1 MVKVIVGAVV
11 AGIVV
16 FCWGAIAH
24 MALPIGTMGIRP
36 IPGEDKVI
44 AAIKDTIRE
53 PGFYF
58 IPGRDMSKPQ
68 SKSEEEAYAAK
79 VRQGPSGVMVIHPEG
94 SESMSPGQLL
104 TELGSSVVAALVAAL
119 VLTHVRS
126 GYFGRVLVV
135 TAMGLFGFLSILVSY
150 WNWYGFPTDF
160 TIGAVL
166 DEVIGWF
173 LAGLVLAAIIR
184 PAKIERVAIPE

>member
-1 MVKVIVGAVV
+1 MAKVLVGALV

-16 FCWGAIAH
+16 FFWGSVSH
-24 MALPIGTMGIRP
+24 MALPIGTMGIRQ
-36 IPGEDKVI
+36 ISGEDKVVT
-44 AAIKDTIRE
+44 AIKDTISE

-68 SKSEEEAYAAK
+68 SKSEEAAYTAK
-79 VRQGPSGVMVIHPEG
+79 MRQGPSGVMVIHPEG
-94 SESMSPGQLL
+94 SEGISTGKLL
-104 TELGSSVVAALVAAL
+104 TELGSSVVAALLAAL
-119 VLTHVRS
+119 VLTQVRS
-126 GYFGRVLVV
+126 GYVGRVLVV
-135 TAMGLFGFLSILVSY
+135 TSMGLFGFLSILVSY

-173 LAGLVLAAIIR
+173 LAGLVLAAIVR
-184 PAKIERVAIPE
+184 PAKIQKVAVPE